1 MSDNNSITQ
10 PVGVEIPQPPPIV
23 SQPLQVFLDRVQ
35 ARQLEIIRRYVQD
48 EDKVE
53 DLHSEL
59 TMLQIRVLI
68 NPPPE
73 KPAAG

>member
-1 MSDNNSITQ
+1 MSESNSTQ
-10 PVGVEIPQPPPIV
+10 PVVVQHPDTPPIAI
-23 SQPLQVFLDRVQ
+23 QRLETFMDRVQ
-35 ARQLEIIRRYVQD
+35 NSMLTIIRRYVQD

-59 TMLQIRVLI
+59 TMLYVRALI

-73 KPAAG
+73 PPAVQ